1 MHGRAPKSRF
11 FSPDRCHR
19 SSRTSHIAALATGHA
34 FPPAAAP
41 ARLVEHTL
49 VLTCT
54 RPRTP
59 NTPISSA
66 HRWLPARPSLDRCM
80 RPHLRASPG
89 YCGCGHARYPAL
101 ARSTVAQPPF
111 PQSTVVS
118 QPYRAPQSTAASA
131 AVNRT
136 RVSFPPMLTVMP
148 PADAASINLLAA
160 SSAPTKAGNR
170 SSTSR
175 FACSSA

>member
-59 NTPISSA
+59 ITPISSA

-118 QPYRAPQSTAASA
+118 LHPEKCAGDFVHQLEGGQTVPHGEVVCGGARRGEPYRTHPFRAPG
-131 AVNRT
+131 VIGR
-136 RVSFPPMLTVMP
+136 
-148 PADAASINLLAA
+148 
-160 SSAPTKAGNR
+160 APLHG
-170 SSTSR
+170 
-175 FACSSA
+175 